1 MEKGTS
7 KDVTSVF
14 RMIDADDQMNIS
26 NFCRTCFGREYKRFT
41 NSDAALIHCDST
53 KGYSIEARD
62 TFTNY
67 SGFNYR
73 WINACARG
81 RWNYEKH
88 GHCKEREKYEVM
100 ASALRETIEDN
111 QRSIGNVMVFRGVPL
126 SYFSEYGIETLEDL
140 KSLEGGFL
148 LDKGFVSTSLV
159 EDSCYY
165 RKPNELGLNYN
176 VKIEYLVPEEFEDG
190 VSIGN
195 VSYCLGQNE
204 YLINV
209 WNMAHVV
216 DVSMDGNDGAIVRA
230 QLIPKYVYDKAYRH
244 EKGIKK

>member
-7 KDVTSVF
+7 KDVTRVF

-53 KGYSIEARD
+53 KGYSIESRD
-62 TFTNY
+62 AFTNY

-73 WINACARG
+73 LINACARG
-81 RWNYEKH
+81 RGNYEKH

-100 ASALRETIEDN
+100 ASALRETIEEN
-111 QRSIGNVMVFRGVPL
+111 QRSIGNV
-126 SYFSEYGIETLEDL
+126 
-140 KSLEGGFL
+140 
-148 LDKGFVSTSLV
+148 
-159 EDSCYY
+159 
-165 RKPNELGLNYN
+165 
-176 VKIEYLVPEEFEDG
+176 
-190 VSIGN
+190 
-195 VSYCLGQNE
+195 SYCPGQNE

-244 EKGIKK
+244 DKGIKK